1 LTGARNQHRFAL
13 LTASATFL
21 LIIAGGLVTSTGS
34 GLSVPDW
41 PTTYGH
47 FMFAFPLDQMVGG
60 IVFEHTHRM
69 IASVVGFLTVILAIW
84 IWKRDDRA
92 WVKKLGLAA
101 VFLVVAQGVLG
112 GLTVLLLLPP
122 AVSVAHAALA
132 QSFFAV
138 VASLALFTSSWWRSL
153 EQHPGPALKS
163 AGAVRLTVVTAA
175 AVFIQLLIGALMR
188 HTDSG
193 LAVPDFP
200 LAYGQ
205 IIPSLSASALQGY
218 NDQLLQSGIRIAADG
233 PVTAGQIAV
242 HMIHRFWA
250 VLVLLLVAWTSTS
263 LARESV
269 ASPRLRRFAF
279 VLAALTL
286 TQIALG
292 AFTVLSGKSVLITT
306 AHVATGALL
315 LVFSVLASL
324 HTIGLRGV
332 RQMPAPVLTPGSSR
346 ASGVAAGMARSAT
359 A

>member
-1 LTGARNQHRFAL
+1 MTGYKNLHRFAL

-69 IASVVGFLTVILAIW
+69 IASVVGFMTVLLAIW
-84 IWKRDDRA
+84 LWKRDDRR
-92 WVKKLGLAA
+92 WMRMLGLAA
-101 VFLVVAQGVLG
+101 VGLVVAQGVLG

-122 AVSVAHAALA
+122 AVSVGHAALA
-132 QSFFAV
+132 QSFFV
-138 VASLALFTSSWWRSL
+138 LVASIALFTSPRWRSL
-153 EQHPGPALKS
+153 PPLSAKSNRSLWGPPV
-163 AGAVRLTVVTAA
+163 VRLTAAAAA

-205 IIPSLSASALQGY
+205 VIPSLSPSAVAGY
-218 NDQLLQSGIRIAADG
+218 NEQLIGSGIRLAADG
-233 PVTAGQIAV
+233 PVTASQIAL

-250 VLVLLLVAWTSTS
+250 VLVLLLVAWTSRT
-263 LARESV
+263 LAAV
-269 ASPRLRRFAF
+269 PRLRRFAF
-279 VLAALTL
+279 LLTGLTL
-286 TQIALG
+286 LQIALG
-292 AFTVLSGKSVLITT
+292 ALTVLSGKSVIIST
-306 AHVATGALL
+306 AHVAAGALL
-315 LVFSVLASL
+315 LVSCVIACL
-324 HTIGLRGV
+324 HSIGSRGISTSAV
-332 RQMPAPVLTPGSSR
+332 GVTVARS
-346 ASGVAAGMARSAT
+346 SGVAATLGREAA